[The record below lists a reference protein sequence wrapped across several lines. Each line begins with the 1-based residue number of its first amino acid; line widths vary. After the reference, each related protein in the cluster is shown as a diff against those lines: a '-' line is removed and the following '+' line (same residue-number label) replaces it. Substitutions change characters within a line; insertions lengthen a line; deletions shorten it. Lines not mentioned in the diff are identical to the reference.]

1 MEWRNIG
8 RGKEKYLPMF
18 DNASSIIVFD
28 TETTGLGTTAKII
41 EFAAVR
47 YQITPSGLHETHRID
62 LFINPEIKLE
72 EKIIELTGITDE
84 ILEKAETEQKEAKN
98 VYGFLDTA
106 DLWAAY
112 NCQFDLRMLDQ
123 MSERTGIRYIKR
135 PCIDILAMAR
145 DHVSKEDS
153 KSHKLSAICG
163 LLFPEDRF
171 EYHSALEDVRA
182 CAKLMAKFV
191 GLYRTYEEPAE
202 KRQCHVEYASYFV
215 NPRQK
220 SQVRIKLKLPEGG
233 YGDIFWDVVG
243 KTWSCKSDKKA
254 KELFANIDMKNIEEQ
269 VLNRY
274 GWRYHASD
282 METLAA
288 NWGRE
293 KRETLKKQASA

>member
-1 MEWRNIG
+1 M
-8 RGKEKYLPMF
+8 
-18 DNASSIIVFD
+18 
-28 TETTGLGTTAKII
+28 
-41 EFAAVR
+41 
-47 YQITPSGLHETHRID
+47 
-62 LFINPEIKLE
+62 
-72 EKIIELTGITDE
+72 
-84 ILEKAETEQKEAKN
+84 
-98 VYGFLDTA
+98 
-106 DLWAAY
+106 WAAY

-269 VLNRY
+269 VLTVMAGDTMRQI
-274 GWRYHASD
+274 WSA
-282 METLAA
+282 
-288 NWGRE
+288 GR
-293 KRETLKKQASA
+293 KLGTRETRDVEKTGFCVAERSQNDRSSVLYAGLFRTGCVSGACRNLCKRRDGNL

>member
-8 RGKEKYLPMF
+8 RGKAQYLPMF

-47 YQITPSGLHETHRID
+47 YQITPSGIRETHRID
-62 LFINPEIKLE
+62 LFINPEEKLE
-72 EKIIELTGITDE
+72 EKIVELTGITDR
-84 ILEKAETEQKEAKN
+84 ILEMARNEREEAKT
-98 VYGFLDTA
+98 VYKFLDTA
-106 DLWAAY
+106 DIWAAY

-145 DHVSKEDS
+145 DHISKEDT

-163 LLFPEDRF
+163 LLFPESSF
-171 EYHSALEDVRA
+171 EYHTAIEDVRA
-182 CAKLMAKFV
+182 SAKLMAKFI
-191 GLYRTYEEPAE
+191 GLYRAYEEPTK
-202 KRQCHVEYASYFV
+202 KRQCRVVWASYSI

-220 SQVRIKLKLPEGG
+220 SQVRIKLNLSEGE
-233 YGDIFWDVVG
+233 YGDIFWDVIG
-243 KTWSCKSDKKA
+243 KTWSCKADRKA
-254 KELFANIDMKNIEEQ
+254 KERFAEIDMKNIEEQ
-269 VLNRY
+269 VLRRY
-274 GWRYHASD
+274 GWRYKASD

-288 NWGRE
+288 HWGQE
-293 KRETLKKQASA
+293 KREAMKKQVSA

>member
-8 RGKEKYLPMF
+8 RGKEKYLPML
-18 DNASSIIVFD
+18 DSASSIIVFD

-47 YQITPSGLHETHRID
+47 YQITPSGLKETHRID
-62 LFINPEIKLE
+62 LFINPEEKLE
-72 EKIIELTGITDE
+72 EKIIELTGITDR
-84 ILEKAETEQKEAKN
+84 ILEMANTEREEAKT

-145 DHVSKEDS
+145 DHISKEDS
-153 KSHKLSAICG
+153 KSHKLSAICS
-163 LLFPEDRF
+163 LVFPDDRF
-171 EYHSALEDVRA
+171 EYHSAIEDVRA
-182 CAKLMAKFV
+182 SAKLMARFI
-191 GLYRTYEEPAE
+191 GLYRVYEEPKE
-202 KRQCHVEYASYFV
+202 KRQCRVVWASYSI
-215 NPRQK
+215 NPKQK
-220 SQVRIKLKLPEGG
+220 SQVRIKLNLSEGG
-233 YGDIFWDVVG
+233 YGDIFWDVIG
-243 KTWSCKSDKKA
+243 KTWSCKSDRKA
-254 KELFANIDMKNIEEQ
+254 KDLFTAIDMKNIEEQ
-269 VLNRY
+269 VLRRY

-293 KRETLKKQASA
+293 KREALKKQASA